1 MKRILYAVLFITS
14 ISFAQ
19 EKITTNLGDFHT
31 LKTYRGLQVELI
43 KDDTPKVVIDGIKAS
58 NVTVKNSNG
67 VLRISMNISH
77 TFSADD
83 VMVYLYYSK
92 EINLIDA
99 NEGSHIFS
107 DELFKQTE
115 IEVKAQEA
123 GHIKLNIETDMVNVT
138 SVTGGIIKLK
148 GKSVNQKAKANTG
161 GIYKGENLET
171 ESADVSAHTGGVA
184 EIHAT
189 NFADASA
196 HTGGMITV
204 SGDPEEL
211 KKSESLG
218 GYVKQ

>member
-1 MKRILYAVLFITS
+1 MKKFVFAIFFISS
-14 ISFAQ
+14 ICIAQ
-19 EKITTNLGDFHT
+19 DKITMNIGDFHT

-43 KDDTPKVVIDGIKAS
+43 KGDTPKVVIDGIKAS

-67 VLRISMNISH
+67 ILRISMNISH

-92 EINLIDA
+92 EIDLIDA
-99 NEGSHIFS
+99 NEGSHIYS
-107 DELFKQTE
+107 DELFKQTK
-115 IEVKAQEA
+115 IEAKAQEA
-123 GHIKLNIETDMVNVT
+123 GHIKLNIETDQVDVT
-138 SVTGGIIKLK
+138 AVTGGVIKLK
-148 GKSVNQKAKANTG
+148 GTSVNQKAKANTG

-171 ESADVSAHTGGVA
+171 ENADVSAHTGGIA
-184 EIHAT
+184 EIHVT
-189 NFADASA
+189 KFADVSAS
-196 HTGGMITV
+196 TGGMITV

>member
-1 MKRILYAVLFITS
+1 MKKFVFAIFFMSS
-14 ISFAQ
+14 ICIAQ
-19 EKITTNLGDFHT
+19 DKITMNIGDFHT

-43 KDDTPKVVIDGIKAS
+43 KDDTPKVVIDGTKAS

-67 VLRISMNISH
+67 TLKISMNISH

-92 EINLIDA
+92 EIDLIDA
-99 NEGSHIFS
+99 NEGSHIYS
-107 DELFKQTE
+107 DELFKQTK
-115 IEVKAQEA
+115 IEVKTQEA
-123 GHIKLNIETDMVNVT
+123 GHIKLNIETDQVEVT
-138 SVTGGIIKLK
+138 AVTGGIVKLK

-171 ESADVSAHTGGVA
+171 ESADVSAHTGGIA

-189 NFADASA
+189 KFADASA

-204 SGDPEEL
+204 MGDPEEL

>member
-1 MKRILYAVLFITS
+1 MKNFVFAIFFISS
-14 ISFAQ
+14 ICFAQ
-19 EKITTNLGDFHT
+19 DKITMNIGDFHT
-31 LKTYRGLQVELI
+31 LKTYRGLKVELI

-67 VLRISMNISH
+67 VLKISMNISN

-92 EINLIDA
+92 EIDLIDA
-99 NEGSHIFS
+99 NEGSHIYS
-107 DELFKQTE
+107 DELFKQTK
-115 IEVKAQEA
+115 IEAKAQEA
-123 GHIKLNIETDMVNVT
+123 GHIKLNIETDQVHVT
-138 SVTGGIIKLK
+138 AVTGGIVKLK
-148 GKSVNQKAKANTG
+148 GKSVNQKGKANTG
-161 GIYKGENLET
+161 GIYKGKNLET
-171 ESADVSAHTGGVA
+171 ESADVSAHTGGIA

-189 NFADASA
+189 KFADVSAS
-196 HTGGMITV
+196 TGGMITV